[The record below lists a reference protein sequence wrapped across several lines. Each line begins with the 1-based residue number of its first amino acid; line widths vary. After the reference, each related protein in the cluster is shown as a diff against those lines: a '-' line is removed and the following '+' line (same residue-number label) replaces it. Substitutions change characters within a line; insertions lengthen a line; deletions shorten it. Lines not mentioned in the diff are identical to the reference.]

1 MKTMPLPVKTKAPKL
16 RQARHHAT
24 QSDSHGFRFVDL
36 FAGIGGFHL
45 ALKDLGGACV
55 LASEI
60 DADAVETYRDNFPD
74 APVQGDITEIDAQ
87 AIPDFDFLTAGF
99 PCQPFSKGGHRQ
111 GFSDTRGTL
120 FFDIARILEAKAP
133 PYVLL
138 ENVPN
143 LVTHDDGRTFA
154 TIIKTLHSLGYATT
168 EHPLILSPH
177 QFGVPVH
184 RPRVYIPAIKKSLI
198 KTHFLHVSLPFKNLS
213 TDIYSILDHSVDD
226 ARYALSEYETRV
238 LDMWDAFYQG
248 IDIKVIGFPVW
259 ADEFGADYPLDSLPP
274 WKQSFIKKNRDLY
287 ARNKSHIKKW
297 QKQFD
302 NLDWVKPT
310 HRKFEWQAGS
320 EYQSV
325 YECLIQFRP
334 SGVRVRRPD
343 KFSTLV
349 AMNHA
354 QIVGRY
360 RRRLTPH
367 ETKLLQSLPKKF
379 KLHKQ
384 SHTALKQLGNAVN
397 VVVVRAVASALL
409 AAALHA
415 KS

>member
-1 MKTMPLPVKTKAPKL
+1 T
-16 RQARHHAT
+16 
-24 QSDSHGFRFVDL
+24 
-36 FAGIGGFHL
+36 
-45 ALKDLGGACV
+45 
-55 LASEI
+55 
-60 DADAVETYRDNFPD
+60 
-74 APVQGDITEIDAQ
+74 
-87 AIPDFDFLTAGF
+87 
-99 PCQPFSKGGHRQ
+99 
-111 GFSDTRGTL
+111 
-120 FFDIARILEAKAP
+120 
-133 PYVLL
+133 
-138 ENVPN
+138 
-143 LVTHDDGRTFA
+143 
-154 TIIKTLHSLGYATT
+154 
-168 EHPLILSPH
+168 
-177 QFGVPVH
+177 
-184 RPRVYIPAIKKSLI
+184 
-198 KTHFLHVSLPFKNLS
+198 
-213 TDIYSILDHSVDD
+213 
-226 ARYALSEYETRV
+226 RYALSEYETRV

-259 ADEFGADYPLDSLPP
+259 ADEFGADYPLDSLPL

-397 VVVVRAVASALL
+397 VVVVKAVASALL